1 MTPLDVLVVGGGQAG
16 LAAGYFLRR
25 GGLAFRI
32 LDGNARPGGSWPHYW
47 DSLQLF
53 SPAQWSSLPGWPMP
67 VGAHLFP
74 HRDDV
79 VAYLAAYEARY
90 ALPVR
95 RPVEVRSLARGDGM
109 LVADTSDGQVSAR
122 AVLMCTGN
130 FRSPHVPSVPG
141 QDVFRGRQLH
151 SNMGR
156 DLARFAGKRV
166 LVVGGGDDAFEHAQA
181 LSELAASVTLVH
193 RSDRFTARPSL
204 SQPVRGSGRVTV
216 RPFTVVRALAGD
228 ARLEAAVL
236 RGPDGDETVAL
247 DDVLV
252 CIGPTPNSEGL
263 GAATDRAGY
272 LRVDRHFATSRPGL
286 YAIGDVCCPEAPTV
300 STAFGH
306 GAAVAKVLCARLG
319 GTTTPDPDEGPVDT
333 LRVEGLSLP
342 ARIGVYPRERMRRQA
357 LGFSLA
363 FEVSARAAARS
374 DHLRDTV
381 DYAAALDT
389 ITAVLARQHFQLI
402 ETVAEC
408 VAEALLARFACR
420 AVTVRVHKPGVPQR
434 GATASVEAHRRRV

>member
-1 MTPLDVLVVGGGQAG
+1 MAAHDVVVLGAGPAGLSAALWCASLGLSVTVIERAARVGGQLHQIAHALDNVPGLPLVEGVALADTLVAQVARAGVTVHFDPDAALDAMALRVLAPGLGCALAPRAVVAATGVRRRALDVPGE
-16 LAAGYFLRR
+16 AALRGR
-25 GGLAFRI
+25 G
-32 LDGNARPGGSWPHYW
+32 
-47 DSLQLF
+47 
-53 SPAQWSSLPGWPMP
+53 
-67 VGAHLFP
+67 
-74 HRDDV
+74 
-79 VAYLAAYEARY
+79 VAY
-90 ALPVR
+90 
-95 RPVEVRSLARGDGM
+95 
-109 LVADTSDGQVSAR
+109 
-122 AVLMCTGN
+122 
-130 FRSPHVPSVPG
+130 
-141 QDVFRGRQLH
+141 
-151 SNMGR
+151 NMGR

>member
-1 MTPLDVLVVGGGQAG
+1 MMTEHDVVVLGAGPAGLSTALWCASLGLSVTVIERAARAGGQLHQIAHALDNVPGLPLVEGVALADTLVAQVARAGVTVHFDPDATLDAMALRVLAPGLGGALAPRAVVAATGVRRRALDVPGE
-16 LAAGYFLRR
+16 AALRGR
-25 GGLAFRI
+25 G
-32 LDGNARPGGSWPHYW
+32 
-47 DSLQLF
+47 
-53 SPAQWSSLPGWPMP
+53 
-67 VGAHLFP
+67 
-74 HRDDV
+74 
-79 VAYLAAYEARY
+79 VAY
-90 ALPVR
+90 
-95 RPVEVRSLARGDGM
+95 
-109 LVADTSDGQVSAR
+109 
-122 AVLMCTGN
+122 
-130 FRSPHVPSVPG
+130 
-141 QDVFRGRQLH
+141 
-151 SNMGR
+151 NMGR
-156 DLARFAGKRV
+156 DLARFEGKRV
-166 LVVGGGDDAFEHAQA
+166 LVVGGGDDAFEHAQC
-181 LSELAASVTLVH
+181 LSEHAASVTLVH

-204 SQPVRGSGRVTV
+204 SQPVRGSGRVAV
-216 RPFTVVRALAGD
+216 RPFTVVRSLAGD
-228 ARLEAAVL
+228 ARLESAVL
-236 RGPDGDETVAL
+236 RGPDGDEIVRL
-247 DDVLV
+247 DDVFV

-272 LRVDRHFATSRPGL
+272 LRVDRHFATTRPGL

-306 GAAVAKVLCARLG
+306 GAAVARVLCARLG

-363 FEVSARAAARS
+363 FEVSARTAARS